1 MGTLPVEPPGKPKVR
16 VSVSYELE
24 IAPLAAHKETCV
36 KTMVDCI
43 EKSGPNAYQK
53 DKMWL
58 SWSSRKTL
66 SSPPPTGTQKL
77 QLFIEQLSLAMI

>member
-1 MGTLPVEPPGKPKVR
+1 
-16 VSVSYELE
+16 
-24 IAPLAAHKETCV
+24 
-36 KTMVDCI
+36 MVDCL
-43 EKSGPNAYQK
+43 EKSGPKVYQK

-77 QLFIEQLSLAMI
+77 QLFIEQLSMGMI